1 MEVISEGFLCES
13 GKFLKLFWGK
23 DRDIREKVGNTWEKV
38 RYLSGKGVFSGNFAE
53 NSVYFWG
60 NSEIKEQISEGILRD
75 RHFFRNPVG
84 KQISD
89 GNKISLGNFEG
100 KKISEIILKF
110 NKNLTSEGILR
121 KRRRF
126 LMEYEGK
133 EEILK
138 ISERRNLRRVSE
150 RRWVSGTVL
159 EGGYERAL
167 RKWGWEEILRKWD
180 LEGIL

>member
-1 MEVISEGFLCES
+1 M
-13 GKFLKLFWGK
+13 
-23 DRDIREKVGNTWEKV
+23 
-38 RYLSGKGVFSGNFAE
+38 
-53 NSVYFWG
+53 
-60 NSEIKEQISEGILRD
+60 
-75 RHFFRNPVG
+75 G

-167 RKWGWEEILRKWD
+167 RK
-180 LEGIL
+180 